1 MVHMNYKILGII
13 NPFIS
18 FLHVFKMKKGHNIFV
33 LMLDLMFKNLH
44 MVSSN
49 LGGDKVAILVAQ
61 YNELLLLPLL
71 VEYYKF
77 LKPNVV
83 EEPQLQGT

>member
-1 MVHMNYKILGII
+1 MNYKILGII

-18 FLHVFKMKKGHNIFV
+18 FLHEFKMNKAHNVVV
-33 LMLDLMFKNLH
+33 LMLDLMFKNLQ

-49 LGGDKVAILVAQ
+49 FGGDKVAILVAQ
-61 YNELLLLPLL
+61 YNELLLLHLL
-71 VEYYKF
+71 VEYYKV
-77 LKPNVV
+77 LRPNVV

>member
-18 FLHVFKMKKGHNIFV
+18 FLHVFKMKKGHNIVV
-33 LMLDLMFKNLH
+33 LMLDLMFKILH

-49 LGGDKVAILVAQ
+49 LGNDKVAILVAQ
-61 YNELLLLPLL
+61 YNELLILPLL
-71 VEYYKF
+71 VEYYK
-77 LKPNVV
+77 LLRPNVV
-83 EEPQLQGT
+83 EGP

>member
-1 MVHMNYKILGII
+1 MFMII

-18 FLHVFKMKKGHNIFV
+18 FLHVFKMNKGHNVVV
-33 LMLDLMFKNLH
+33 LMLNLMFINLQ

-49 LGGDKVAILVAQ
+49 LGGGKVAILVAQ

-71 VEYYKF
+71 VEYYKV
-77 LKPNVV
+77 LRPNMV

>member
-1 MVHMNYKILGII
+1 
-13 NPFIS
+13 
-18 FLHVFKMKKGHNIFV
+18 MKRGHNNIFV
-33 LMLDLMFKNLH
+33 LMLDVMFKNLH

-61 YNELLLLPLL
+61 YNELLFLPLL
-71 VEYYKF
+71 VEYYKL

-83 EEPQLQGT
+83 EELQLQGT

>member
-1 MVHMNYKILGII
+1 MN
-13 NPFIS
+13 
-18 FLHVFKMKKGHNIFV
+18 KGHNVVV
-33 LMLDLMFKNLH
+33 LMLNLMFINLQ

-49 LGGDKVAILVAQ
+49 LGGGKVAILVAQ

-71 VEYYKF
+71 VEYYKV
-77 LKPNVV
+77 LRPNMV